1 MDEEIKETGEM
12 ATIEGEEEITINED
26 YTTLEAETIIIDD
39 DSNIQTDAEYEQAVA
54 QKELADE
61 AREALSAVLL
71 SVLEKGEIND
81 DDIAEIAAQQ
91 EIYTENV
98 TALKILGLETEDKKS
113 TAGKSTTN
121 IVTSNIDYDE
131 LIKVLSEKADWLYT
145 DEDGQ
150 VMING
155 ETVPKIK
162 VVELEAEKVK
172 ADVGEFKNLT
182 TENFTATN
190 ATIENLKANKADI
203 EYLNANYATI
213 ENLNATN
220 ANITNLQATKAN
232 IIDLNAANANIA
244 NLQAIKANITDLD
257 AAKADINV
265 LNSNVA
271 DITTLVNGNL
281 TSDNIQSMVITGD
294 KFTVAN
300 GFIKNAMIDSVS
312 ANKINAGIINTNNVS
327 IQSDDGSMLLQ
338 GNLQQFKDKND
349 KVRIQI
355 GKDAKGN
362 FTFCLYDENGTGQLI
377 NEKGIQS
384 SNAIADGL
392 IVDAKVADNANISG
406 SKLDIDSVVTE
417 VNNGSTSIKGTKIY
431 LDDQKQSL
439 DVAFNNMTTTVKGNT
454 DTIKTHTTSINTMDG
469 KVTQLISDT
478 TITQQDGTTT
488 SLKDAYNATVDT
500 VNSHSTKIGS
510 LETNLATANNNISSV
525 SSKQTALEQNLDGFK
540 QTVSNTYSTKAEF
553 NNLSIGGRNFVKNSN
568 FAKGSSYWGTR
579 HSVSDTILHNGHKS
593 LRISMSG
600 ADNYTWTGASQTVLN
615 DIQPNTTITM
625 SCWYYIE
632 DKSTF
637 DENFGL
643 ELKGKK
649 EGGDVTFLGVSV
661 VPDVMENGVWKK
673 IVTTGT
679 TDCHWKYLYV
689 FPWVAKNGTVY
700 VTDLKVEYGNK
711 ATDWTPAPEDID
723 NSITEVDNKFA
734 NYSTT
739 SAMNSAI
746 NQKAN
751 EITSTVSETYATRT
765 SLTTVDNKFADY
777 STTSAM
783 NSAINQK
790 ANSILSTVSKTYAT
804 TQSASTLLKEN
815 ITEYYLSTSNT
826 TLSGGTWGT
835 TAYTPT
841 PGKYIW
847 QRTKSVTNAGDIK
860 YSDPICVSDE
870 MYTVILK
877 NEVLLLKCNS
887 DGEVI

>member
-1 MDEEIKETGEM
+1 MDEEIKENGEM
-12 ATIEGEEEITINED
+12 ATIEDEEDIAIEED
-26 YTTLEAETIIIDD
+26 YTALEAETIIIDD
-39 DSNIQTDAEYEQAVA
+39 DSNIQTDAEYEQAVG
-54 QKELADE
+54 QKELADG

-98 TALKILGLETEDKKS
+98 TALKILGLTTEDE
-113 TAGKSTTN
+113 KSTTN
-121 IVTSNIDYDE
+121 VITSNIDYNE
-131 LIKVLSEKADWLYT
+131 LIKVLSEKADWLYI

-150 VMING
+150 VMLNG
-155 ETVPKIK
+155 EVVPKLK
-162 VVELEAEKVK
+162 VVELEAEKIK

-213 ENLNATN
+213 QNLNATN

-244 NLQAIKANITDLD
+244 NLQAIKANITDLN

-265 LNSNVA
+265 LNSDVA
-271 DITTLVNGNL
+271 NITTLVNGNL

-300 GFIKNAMIDSVS
+300 GFIKNAMIDSVNAS
-312 ANKINAGIINTNNVS
+312 KINAGIINTNNVS
-327 IQSDDGSMLLQ
+327 IQSNDGSMLLQ
-338 GNLQQFKDKND
+338 GNLQQFKDKNG

-392 IVDAKVADNANISG
+392 IVDAKVAENANIAG

-417 VNNGSTSIKGTKIY
+417 VNNGSTSIKGTRIY
-431 LDDQKQSL
+431 LDGQKQSL

-454 DTIKTHTTSINTMDG
+454 DTLNTHTTSINAMDG

-500 VNSHSTKIGS
+500 VNSHTTKIGS

-525 SSKQTALEQNLDGFK
+525 SSKQATLEQNLNGFK
-540 QTVSNTYSTKAEF
+540 QTVSDTYTTKADF
-553 NNLSIGGRNFVKNSN
+553 NNLDIGGRNLAQNTSDSYSTAYTNFSGVINTCISLRRVLTKGLSVGDTVTVRLEYKYDNIVAADGQTAKCWIQGSGNVTSWNTGTFNNSPQKTISGSGEHTFVYHFTVTANHLKNSYWDVN
-568 FAKGSSYWGTR
+568 IRHDYVASGS
-579 HSVSDTILHNGHKS
+579 IQFKS
-593 LRISMSG
+593 
-600 ADNYTWTGASQTVLN
+600 
-615 DIQPNTTITM
+615 
-625 SCWYYIE
+625 
-632 DKSTF
+632 F
-637 DENFGL
+637 
-643 ELKGKK
+643 
-649 EGGDVTFLGVSV
+649 
-661 VPDVMENGVWKK
+661 
-673 IVTTGT
+673 
-679 TDCHWKYLYV
+679 
-689 FPWVAKNGTVY
+689 
-700 VTDLKVEYGNK
+700 KVEKGNK
-711 ATDWTPAPEDID
+711 ATAWTPAPEDID
-723 NSITEVDNKFA
+723 VAISTVDGKFT

-739 SAMNSAI
+739 SQMNSAI

-751 EITSTVSETYATRT
+751 EITSTVSQTYATKASVT
-765 SLTTVDNKFADY
+765 DVSNNLKNNY

-783 NSAINQK
+783 NSAIKQK
-790 ANSILSTVSKTYAT
+790 ADSILSTVSSTYAT
-804 TQSASTLLKEN
+804 TQSTSTLLKEN

-826 TLSGGTWGT
+826 TLSGGAWGT
-835 TAYTPT
+835 TPYTPT

-860 YSDPICVSDE
+860 YSNPICVSDE
-870 MYTVILK
+870 MYTVMLK

>member
-1 MDEEIKETGEM
+1 MDEEIKEVGEM
-12 ATIEGEEEITINED
+12 ATIEDEEDIAIEED
-26 YTTLEAETIIIDD
+26 YTALEAETIIIDD
-39 DSNIQTDAEYEQAVA
+39 DSNIQTDAEYEQAVG
-54 QKELADE
+54 QKELADG

-98 TALKILGLETEDKKS
+98 TALKILGLTTEDE
-113 TAGKSTTN
+113 KSTTN
-121 IVTSNIDYDE
+121 VITSNIDYNE
-131 LIKVLSEKADWLYT
+131 LMKVLSEKADWLYI

-150 VMING
+150 VMLNG
-155 ETVPKIK
+155 EVVPKLK
-162 VVELEAEKVK
+162 VVELEAEKIK

-265 LNSNVA
+265 LNSDVA
-271 DITTLVNGNL
+271 NITTLINGNL

-338 GNLQQFKDKND
+338 GNLQQFKDKNG

-392 IVDAKVADNANISG
+392 IVDAKVAENANIAG

-417 VNNGSTSIKGTKIY
+417 VNNGSTSIKGTRIY
-431 LDDQKQSL
+431 LDGQKQSL
-439 DVAFNNMTTTVKGNT
+439 DVAFNKMTTTVKGNT
-454 DTIKTHTTSINTMDG
+454 DTLKTHTTSINAMDG

-478 TITQQDGTTT
+478 TITKQDGTTT

-525 SSKQTALEQNLDGFK
+525 SSKQATLEQNLNGFK
-540 QTVSNTYSTKAEF
+540 QTVSDTYTTKADF
-553 NNLSIGGRNFVKNSN
+553 NNLNVGGRNFVINSGFKGVVPDTATFPHWSHWGDVKVFHKQGNTNYNAINTLYLANNTTNAGGIYQDISSTKIPKNTQITISYDMTREN
-568 FAKGSSYWGTR
+568 NVKGSSTSLEFYNTSNTR
-579 HSVSDTILHNGHKS
+579 LGSISLGNTTGHIIKTVTTPNYDYSKMRFVVTHNGSNSSDGGYLVNIGNVK
-593 LRISMSG
+593 
-600 ADNYTWTGASQTVLN
+600 
-615 DIQPNTTITM
+615 
-625 SCWYYIE
+625 IE
-632 DKSTF
+632 K
-637 DENFGL
+637 
-643 ELKGKK
+643 
-649 EGGDVTFLGVSV
+649 
-661 VPDVMENGVWKK
+661 
-673 IVTTGT
+673 
-679 TDCHWKYLYV
+679 
-689 FPWVAKNGTVY
+689 
-700 VTDLKVEYGNK
+700 GNK
-711 ATDWTPAPEDID
+711 ATDWSPALEDVD
-723 NSITEVDNKFA
+723 NNIAAVDGKFTNYSTTSQMNSAITQKANEITSSVSETYATKASLTTVDNKFA
-734 NYSTT
+734 DYSTTSAMNSTINQKANEITSSVSETYATKTSVTDVANNLKNNYSTT

-751 EITSTVSETYATRT
+751 EITSTVSQTYATKQEIGSIT
-765 SLTTVDNKFADY
+765 DNLGDYVINISRDTILFTAD
-777 STTSAM
+777 
-783 NSAINQK
+783 
-790 ANSILSTVSKTYAT
+790 L
-804 TQSASTLLKEN
+804 
-815 ITEYYLSTSNT
+815 
-826 TLSGGTWGT
+826 
-835 TAYTPT
+835 
-841 PGKYIW
+841 
-847 QRTKSVTNAGDIK
+847 
-860 YSDPICVSDE
+860 
-870 MYTVILK
+870 
-877 NEVLLLKCNS
+877 
-887 DGEVI
+887 DGNLN

>member
-12 ATIEGEEEITINED
+12 ATIEGEEEITIEED

-39 DSNIQTDAEYEQAVA
+39 DSNIQTDAEYEQAVG

-98 TALKILGLETEDKKS
+98 TALKILGLETGDE
-113 TAGKSTTN
+113 KSTTN
-121 IVTSNIDYDE
+121 VITSNIDYNE
-131 LIKVLSEKADWLYT
+131 LMKVLAEKADWLYV

-150 VMING
+150 VMLNG
-155 ETVPKIK
+155 EVVPKLK
-162 VVELEAEKVK
+162 VVELEAEKIK
-172 ADVGEFKNLT
+172 ADVGEFKDLT

-244 NLQAIKANITDLD
+244 NLQAIKANITDLN

-265 LNSNVA
+265 LNSDVA
-271 DITTLVNGNL
+271 NIQTLVNGNL
-281 TSDNIQSMVITGD
+281 TSDNIQSMIITGD

-338 GNLQQFKDKND
+338 GNLQQFKDKNG

-392 IVDAKVADNANISG
+392 IVDAKVAENANIAG

-417 VNNGSTSIKGTKIY
+417 INDGSTSIKGTRIY
-431 LDDQKQSL
+431 LDGQKQSL
-439 DVAFNNMTTTVKGNT
+439 DVAFNKMTTTVKGNT
-454 DTIKTHTTSINTMDG
+454 DTLNTHTTSINAMDG

-478 TITQQDGTTT
+478 TITKQDGTTT

-500 VNSHSTKIGS
+500 VNSHSTKIGL
-510 LETNLATANNNISSV
+510 LETNLSTANNNISSV
-525 SSKQTALEQNLDGFK
+525 SSKQAILEQNLNGFK
-540 QTVSNTYSTKAEF
+540 QTVSDTYTTKADFDNLQVGGTNLLPKSGNFRDNTELWVSNGEDSSVTLDSSVICSGYSTIKIVG
-553 NNLSIGGRNFVKNSN
+553 N
-568 FAKGSSYWGTR
+568 
-579 HSVSDTILHNGHKS
+579 
-593 LRISMSG
+593 SG
-600 ADNYTWTGASQTVLN
+600 AVYNSY
-615 DIQPNTTITM
+615 IQLKPNTTYTYSVLAKASSDVVGNHVTPLHMWLSVDSSATHLEHVITHN
-625 SCWYYIE
+625 SSIGTKWT
-632 DKSTF
+632 KAWVTF
-637 DENFGL
+637 NTPSD
-643 ELKGKK
+643 
-649 EGGDVTFLGVSV
+649 GDVYYMKPFIYNIGNAT
-661 VPDVMENGVWKK
+661 VW
-673 IVTTGT
+673 
-679 TDCHWKYLYV
+679 LAN
-689 FPWVAKNGTVY
+689 AKVEEGNK
-700 VTDLKVEYGNK
+700 VTD
-711 ATDWTPAPEDID
+711 WSPSPADID
-723 NSITEVDNKFA
+723 ASIAIVDGKFV

-739 SAMNSAI
+739 SDMNSAI

-751 EITSTVSETYATRT
+751 EITSTVSETYATKASVT
-765 SLTTVDNKFADY
+765 DVSNNLKNNY

-783 NSAINQK
+783 NSAIKQK
-790 ANSILSTVSKTYAT
+790 ADSILSTVSNTYAT
-804 TQSASTLLKEN
+804 TQSTSALLKES

-826 TLSGGTWGT
+826 TLSGGAWGT
-835 TAYTPT
+835 TSYTPT

-860 YSDPICVSDE
+860 YSNPICVSDE